1 MYKILYIPTSEF
13 IKIRKSWFKSDEDII
28 FSEYN
33 FSGLIH
39 IDDIVADTFSSKN
52 RCKEII
58 EKISLQVPRKKRKK
72 YKLLFEII
80 EI

>member
-13 IKIRKSWFKSDEDII
+13 IKIRKSWFGSEDII

-39 IDDIVADTFSSKN
+39 IEDIIADAFLSKN